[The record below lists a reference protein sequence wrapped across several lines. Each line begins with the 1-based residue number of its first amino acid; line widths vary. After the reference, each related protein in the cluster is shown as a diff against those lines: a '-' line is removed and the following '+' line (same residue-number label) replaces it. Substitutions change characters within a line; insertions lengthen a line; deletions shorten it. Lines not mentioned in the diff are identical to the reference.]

1 IHSHNLC
8 AGYPHGGIDTC
19 QGDSGGPLV
28 CKDNNAE
35 YFWLVGVTSW
45 GEGCA
50 RAFQPGVYTSTQ
62 HFYDW
67 ILAQTGLHPGETAA
81 PTPQHFVTSAA
92 PQTQKP

>member
-8 AGYPHGGIDTC
+8 AGHPQGGIDTC

-28 CKDNNAE
+28 CKDNTTD
-35 YFWLVGVTSW
+35 YFWQVGVTSW

-50 RAFQPGVYTSTQ
+50 RAKQPGVYTSTQ

-67 ILAQTGLHPGETAA
+67 ILVQMGQSPATTALPRPKPVFTA
-81 PTPQHFVTSAA
+81 TPQQS
-92 PQTQKP
+92 PE